1 MEQDTNCICHTSAT
15 LLQLSDFLKLLLIG
29 QSQRARESTD
39 ATRKIH
45 LLGHRAGWR
54 WLQNG
59 CPGAHRKG
67 ADTENHS
74 GFPHNLTDKAQSPQ
88 HGGIFT
94 VSISHLPWGFL
105 FPASLPNITYTLAKI
120 SLTSISDRVLFLP
133 DVPLPNFSTPSCYLT
148 CYPTTAVPNTHTHN
162 FVLTAILLYCSSF
175 FFF

>member
-1 MEQDTNCICHTSAT
+1 MGQDTNCICHTSAT

-39 ATRKIH
+39 ATTKIH

-59 CPGAHRKG
+59 CPGVHRKG

-88 HGGIFT
+88 HGRIFT
-94 VSISHLPWGFL
+94 VSLSQLPWGFL
-105 FPASLPNITYTLAKI
+105 FPASLPNITYALAKFPWF
-120 SLTSISDRVLFLP
+120 LFLTEFYSCLMFP
-133 DVPLPNFSTPSCYLT
+133 FPISVHRPATLPATLPWLYQ
-148 CYPTTAVPNTHTHN
+148 THTHI
-162 FVLTAILLYCSSF
+162 TSS
-175 FFF
+175 